1 MLFEKW
7 ESKDYGL
14 IENAEILW
22 GISKRWTREQSP
34 DFVVTVNS
42 IDQTVEKSQASIW
55 LTNINSQKWNNWND
69 TLLY

>member
-1 MLFEKW
+1 MLFEKGG
-7 ESKDYGL
+7 SKDYGL

-34 DFVVTVNS
+34 DFVVIVNS

-55 LTNINSQKWNNWND
+55 LTNLNRQIWNN
-69 TLLY
+69 